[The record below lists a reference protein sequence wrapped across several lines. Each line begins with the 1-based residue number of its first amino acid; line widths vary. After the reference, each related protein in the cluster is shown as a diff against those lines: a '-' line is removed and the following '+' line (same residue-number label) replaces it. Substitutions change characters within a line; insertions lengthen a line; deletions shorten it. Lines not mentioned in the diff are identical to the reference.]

1 MITREEYEKDLENVL
16 KPVDEQ
22 RMSKDE
28 YDKRYATLEFG
39 MIENY
44 ITPQKFVDMFNKLL
58 AMYQESR
65 KDVYERNYPR
75 EFIQGVVV
83 IFIVKV
89 GDDYT
94 EEDLMS
100 LHKRLSD
107 ELNEGKNNTVMCLS
121 SDCDYDC
128 INEYDLKNTK
138 IIVSKI

>member
-22 RMSKDE
+22 
-28 YDKRYATLEFG
+28 RYATLEFG

-75 EFIQGVVV
+75 EFI
-83 IFIVKV
+83 
-89 GDDYT
+89 
-94 EEDLMS
+94 
-100 LHKRLSD
+100 
-107 ELNEGKNNTVMCLS
+107 
-121 SDCDYDC
+121 
-128 INEYDLKNTK
+128 
-138 IIVSKI
+138 

>member
-16 KPVDEQ
+16 KPV
-22 RMSKDE
+22 DE

-75 EFIQGVVV
+75 EFI
-83 IFIVKV
+83 
-89 GDDYT
+89 
-94 EEDLMS
+94 
-100 LHKRLSD
+100 
-107 ELNEGKNNTVMCLS
+107 
-121 SDCDYDC
+121 
-128 INEYDLKNTK
+128 
-138 IIVSKI
+138 

>member
-22 RMSKDE
+22 HMSKDE

-75 EFIQGVVV
+75 EFI
-83 IFIVKV
+83 
-89 GDDYT
+89 
-94 EEDLMS
+94 
-100 LHKRLSD
+100 
-107 ELNEGKNNTVMCLS
+107 
-121 SDCDYDC
+121 
-128 INEYDLKNTK
+128 
-138 IIVSKI
+138 